1 MHLNKVLN
9 PSPTTHIPASGAGEY
24 LTFSLGAENYAL
36 EILKVQEIRGY
47 DSVTKVV
54 NTPDFI
60 KGVVNL
66 RGKIVPIVD
75 LRIKF
80 NLNLCAYDAF
90 TVVIILNLN
99 GHDVG
104 IVVDSVSD
112 VVDLK
117 PAQMREIPEL
127 VTTIDTR
134 HLVGLATIEN
144 RMLIIVDIEK
154 LMSTQEMALIESVTV
169 N

>member
-1 MHLNKVLN
+1 METY
-9 PSPTTHIPASGAGEY
+9 PSHTSGKPSFQHENAKGEY
-24 LTFSLGAENYAL
+24 LTFSLGSENYAI

-47 DSVTKVV
+47 DSVTKIV

-66 RGKIVPIVD
+66 RGKIVPIVE

-80 NLNLCAYDAF
+80 GLAQEEYNDL

-99 GHDVG
+99 GRDVG

-112 VVDLK
+112 VIDLDINQISNV
-117 PAQMREIPEL
+117 PAL
-127 VTTIDTR
+127 VSTIDTR
-134 HLVGLATIEN
+134 HLVGLATIDEQ
-144 RMLIIVDIEK
+144 MLIIVDIEK
-154 LMSTQEMALIESVTV
+154 LMSPQELSLFDAVAI

>member
-1 MHLNKVLN
+1 MQLQKVVE
-9 PSPTTHIPASGAGEY
+9 PRPTTHIPSSAAGEY
-24 LTFSLGAENYAL
+24 LTFSLGAESYAL

-47 DSVTKVV
+47 DSVTKVL
-54 NTPDFI
+54 NTPEFI

-80 NLNLCAYDAF
+80 NLHRSEYDEF

-112 VVDLK
+112 VIDLK
-117 PAQMREIPEL
+117 AVQISEVPSL
-127 VTTIDTR
+127 VTTIDTK

-154 LMSTQEMALIESVTV
+154 LMSAQEMTLIESVTL